1 MEHNICKFN
10 LNCSGDIICDH
21 FVYETSQVQ
30 SDPQKASRHGI
41 YLAASGRGALLCGGT
56 RYELSA
62 GIMFFV
68 TEGERFVILSE
79 LEFKYYYI
87 HFRGRRADEYL
98 LRLGIG
104 PGRCVFDGYESLIPF
119 WEECSR
125 SAAAGNIDLIC
136 EAVLLY
142 SLSKLQPD
150 PRQHSSVVSN
160 LVTITQK
167 CFGEYDLSLSRMA
180 DELGYSEKYLSTLF
194 KKSMGISYTQYLQQ
208 IRLKHAIFLMEE
220 GVFSVKNVAILSG
233 FRDPLYFS
241 RVFSKSEGI
250 SPKQY
255 IQSVAERKI
264 KEQQLPK

>member
-1 MEHNICKFN
+1 MNQNVCKFN
-10 LNCSGDIICDH
+10 LNNSSDLICDH
-21 FVYETSQVQ
+21 LVYETSGAQ
-30 SDPQKASRHGI
+30 SVPRIASRHGI
-41 YLAASGRGALLCGGT
+41 YLAASGSGVLYCSGKQ
-56 RYELSA
+56 YSVSA
-62 GIMFFV
+62 GTLFFV
-68 TEGERFVILSE
+68 AEGERFSVVSE
-79 LEFKYYYI
+79 DEFRYYYI
-87 HFRGRRADEYL
+87 HFHGRRGDEYL

-104 PGRCVFDGYESLIPF
+104 PGHCTFGGYESLIPF

-125 SAAAGNIDLIC
+125 SAVTGNIDLVC

-150 PRQHSSVVSN
+150 PRQHSSVVSSM
-160 LVTITQK
+160 VAAAQK
-167 CFGEYDLSLSRMA
+167 RFAEHDFSLSRVSG
-180 DELGYSEKYLSTLF
+180 ELGYSEKYLSSVF

-241 RVFSKSEGI
+241 RVFSRSEGM

-255 IQSVAERKI
+255 IQNITERRVKQ
-264 KEQQLPK
+264 QQLPK